1 MQFQRIKKLVAL
13 IERLGKLMKCSTRP
27 EQVIWKAHCCTI
39 RHLVQYIHCHKVS
52 ARSDGRSYMVNVRV
66 PQTTAGL
73 AEGDVSAV
81 VVRWFLIVA

>member
-1 MQFQRIKKLVAL
+1 
-13 IERLGKLMKCSTRP
+13 
-27 EQVIWKAHCCTI
+27 
-39 RHLVQYIHCHKVS
+39 
-52 ARSDGRSYMVNVRV
+52 MVNVRV